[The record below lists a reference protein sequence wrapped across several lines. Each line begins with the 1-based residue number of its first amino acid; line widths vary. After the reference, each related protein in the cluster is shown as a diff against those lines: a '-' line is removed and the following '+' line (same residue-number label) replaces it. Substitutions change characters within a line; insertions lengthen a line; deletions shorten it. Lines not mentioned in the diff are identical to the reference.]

1 MAPLENGIKRRH
13 FIAAL
18 GVAVLGVATVQIPV
32 ATPPIAF
39 DARFL
44 NAYYVVP
51 DPLPVMDC
59 WGRPARV
66 DVLYGWAKMQP
77 EFAVRLRD

>member
-18 GVAVLGVATVQIPV
+18 GLAVLGVATVQIPV
-32 ATPPIAF
+32 APPPLVFEPLAF
-39 DARFL
+39 SVRFL
-44 NAYYVVP
+44 KAYDVVT
-51 DPLPVMDC
+51 D
-59 WGRPARV
+59 RHAARV